1 MTKKCTQCG
10 KEFIIPDGAKAF
22 KTCTHCRVI
31 SMKGSRN
38 QQQKRKLKTI
48 PRSEGLDEHL
58 RELKEYN
65 KQNHTHL
72 SYGKFMALREE
83 ELI

>member
-1 MTKKCTQCG
+1 MN
-10 KEFIIPDGAKAF
+10 DYAKMI
-22 KTCTHCRVI
+22 KDYE
-31 SMKGSRN
+31 
-38 QQQKRKLKTI
+38 QQKRKLKTI

>member
-10 KEFIIPDGAKAF
+10 KEFLIPEGARSF
-22 KTCTHCRVI
+22 KMCESCRHR
-31 SMKGSRN
+31 SLN
-38 QQQKRKLKTI
+38 YDRKHRKKQFVTT
-48 PRSEGLDEHL
+48 RSEGLDAHL

-65 KQNHTHL
+65 KANGTHL